1 MKNII
6 LTSILLLLFQFNLKA
21 QFQPSGC
28 ASLNQSGFS
37 YNLSDNNQ
45 AQTINFDKRY
55 LACDDV
61 SLGAYN
67 GFSFKAQYSMNNL
80 TGFKDIFKLRIGAN
94 PLLYFRINNQKI
106 EVVRDVIHR
115 PCNTWNNG
123 ACTSFGPIRKGIM
136 TYATWDDQFIDSTT
150 GWIHIVVQDN
160 MMKIRISS
168 SENGPYK
175 TEYNYEGL
183 HLSGVDQEL
192 KDDTTINANFRIYPS
207 SSTGLNLT
215 NIIFLAGHFASNP
228 AIVIDNNTVSP
239 ETNYPSSGA
248 RLSAVNVKNI
258 EEVNDVED
266 FNSDVV
272 LFPNPTRDGSF
283 TIKFGVLEESP
294 VNLEIYNV
302 AGHLVHKQINE
313 LLEKGNHTLHFGK
326 GDVALAA
333 GFYII
338 RVVTNEYLK
347 SLKLVVE

>member
-21 QFQPSGC
+21 QFRPSGC
-28 ASLNQSGFS
+28 ASLNKTGFS

-67 GFSFKAQYSMNNL
+67 GFSFKAQYSMNSL

-94 PLLYFRINNQKI
+94 PLLYFRINNRKI

-123 ACTSFGPIRKGIM
+123 TCKSFGPIRKGIM

-168 SENGPYK
+168 YENGPYK

-192 KDDTTINANFRIYPS
+192 KDNTTINANFRIYTN

-215 NIIFLAGHFASNP
+215 HITFWAGHFGSNP

-239 ETNYPSSGA
+239 ETNYPSSAA
-248 RLSAVNVKNI
+248 RTSEDKVKI
-258 EEVNDVED
+258 EEIIAEQDII
-266 FNSDVV
+266 ST
-272 LFPNPTRDGSF
+272 LLLYPNPSKDGAFSLR
-283 TIKFGVLEESP
+283 FGLNQEGP
-294 VNLEIYNV
+294 VNFEIANV
-302 AGHLVHKQINE
+302 AGQVVYQKQNQ
-313 LLEKGNHTLHFGK
+313 LLGKGNHTLHFGK
-326 GDVALAA
+326 GNVALAA
-333 GFYII
+333 GFYIV
-338 RVVTNEYLK
+338 RVFTNEYSK